1 VHSKRFHLLMA
12 AALLVSMVSPSGAG
26 PNNGNNGFRQS
37 VGGVAVSPEGVVA
50 NTTVDEL
57 NKLRK
62 LRVEAQTP
70 VPEEMGGKVALRKIS
85 LKRLA
90 AELKKHIEADKKLP
104 DEIYYLG
111 GLQRIQ
117 YVFVYPEE
125 NDIVLAGP
133 AEGWKVD
140 ELGNVCGKTTNQP
153 VLHLEDLLVA
163 LRATEQVSAGR
174 VTCSIDPSQEGMAR
188 LLTWIK
194 TQDGKLN
201 ADART
206 TAATVEETLGPQNIT
221 FSGIDATSRFARVLF
236 AADFR
241 MKRIAMGFERSPVSS
256 VKSFL
261 AMTTGGD
268 MFPRWWL
275 TTNYD
280 SLLKSEDGLAWEIR
294 GQGVKAMTESSF
306 FQANGARDPNGKA
319 NPVAQKWA
327 DDMTKNYAALAE
339 ASPIF
344 SELRNVMD
352 MAVVVALIKKEG
364 LAGKANF
371 DMQAFIGQPV
381 PVSQLMAPKTVPT
394 QASFIKKANKT
405 ILSASGGVEIKPQQV
420 LEKQEMSKTL
430 APIHKEAAV
439 DATNW
444 QWWWN

>member
-1 VHSKRFHLLMA
+1 MGYHRWFAVFSCAILATWVA
-12 AALLVSMVSPSGAG
+12 ATYAG
-26 PNNGNNGFRQS
+26 NPNNFGRQA
-37 VGGVAVSPEGVVA
+37 VGGVAVDPQGVVA
-50 NTTVDEL
+50 NSTVDEL
-57 NKLRK
+57 NKLRQ
-62 LRVEAQTP
+62 LRTEAQTA
-70 VPEEMGGKVALRKIS
+70 VPEGLGDKTQLRKIS

-90 AELKKHIEADKKLP
+90 AEIKKHVEADKKLP
-104 DEIYYLG
+104 DDIRYLS
-111 GLQRIQ
+111 GLQRIK

-140 ELGNVCGKTTNQP
+140 DLGNVCGKTTGAP
-153 VLHLEDLLVA
+153 VIHLEDLLVA
-163 LRATEQVSAGR
+163 LRSADQLAAGR

-194 TQDGKLN
+194 AQDGRLN
-201 ADART
+201 NDAKT
-206 TAATVEETLGPQNIT
+206 TATTVEQTLGPQNIT
-221 FSGIDATSRFARVLF
+221 FSGVDASTRFARVLF

-241 MKRIAMGFERSPVSS
+241 MKRIAMGFDRSPVTG

-261 AMTTGGD
+261 EMTAGGD

-275 TTNYD
+275 TTNYE

-306 FQANGARDPNGKA
+306 FQANGARDANGKA
-319 NPVAQKWA
+319 NPIAQKWA
-327 DDMTKNYAALAE
+327 DDMTKHYGALAD

-352 MAVVVALIKKEG
+352 LAVVVALIQKED
-364 LAGKANF
+364 LAGKAGL
-371 DMQAFIGQPV
+371 DLAAFKSPTIPTT
-381 PVSQLMAPKTVPT
+381 QLNAPKTVPT
-394 QASFIKKANKT
+394 QASFIKKASKT
-405 ILSASGGVEIKPQQV
+405 ILSASGGVEIKPNV
-420 LEKQEMSKTL
+420 ALEKVEMSKTL
-430 APIHKEAAV
+430 APVRKEATA